1 MSDLDILFWLVTAPY
16 FAVGALYLIAWHE
29 AIVGREELRGAA

>member
-16 FAVGALYLIAWHE
+16 FVVASLYLIAWHE
-29 AIVGREELRGAA
+29 AIRGREELEVAR

>member
-16 FAVGALYLIAWHE
+16 FAIAALYLIAWHE
-29 AIVGREELRGAA
+29 TIVGREELRGAA